1 MTSFPRSLL
10 QLQKR
15 GVDSNRRDRERA
27 KYDRLLHAP
36 ALCLSRVL
44 LQIDQDTKAGVTNL
58 KMVASVLVFNLSEAV
73 APKEFVKRGTVNLWR
88 DTTAN
93 SVGRRFEQYRWISR
107 RLECRV
113 FPTVLP
119 QHFQEREDVFPY
131 LLLRFAHVS
140 VFALSSLNGAPEG
153 SRTPN
158 LQIRSLALYPV
169 ELQVREKRARTSN
182 GSHRSASDNFEAND
196 RFAIRQTDGAI
207 IEENMFRLPRSAPRQ
222 SR

>member
-1 MTSFPRSLL
+1 MSGTLGGSPTQCVDRRQVAGTSSA
-10 QLQKR
+10 
-15 GVDSNRRDRERA
+15 RDRAMKSDQPTAITSCSTCPCGKAAAVRWGGRCPLV
-27 KYDRLLHAP
+27 DRKRQRDETL
-36 ALCLSRVL
+36 ALQGQNIETVW
-44 LQIDQDTKAGVTNL
+44 
-58 KMVASVLVFNLSEAV
+58 
-73 APKEFVKRGTVNLWR
+73 FVKRGTVNLWR

-169 ELQVREKRARTSN
+169 ELQVREKSARTSKD
-182 GSHRSASDNFEAND
+182 SS
-196 RFAIRQTDGAI
+196 
-207 IEENMFRLPRSAPRQ
+207 
-222 SR
+222 